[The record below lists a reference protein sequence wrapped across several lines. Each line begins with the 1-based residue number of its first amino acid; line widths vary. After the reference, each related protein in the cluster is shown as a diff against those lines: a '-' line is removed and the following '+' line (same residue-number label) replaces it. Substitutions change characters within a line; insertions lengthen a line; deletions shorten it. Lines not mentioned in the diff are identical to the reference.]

1 MNSLTGLLKTKNN
14 KIDLSDMGCTLM
26 MCADM
31 TNEQKV
37 LKALDK
43 VKRFDVNNDGEL
55 VLTDNTNSEIFLLK
69 KKK

>member
-1 MNSLTGLLKTKNN
+1 MLQGYSEHKVDVWWGVFSGKYKLL
-14 KIDLSDMGCTLM
+14 I
-26 MCADM
+26 
-31 TNEQKV
+31 NEQKV

-55 VLTDNTNSEIFLLK
+55 VLTDNANSEIFLLK

>member
-1 MNSLTGLLKTKNN
+1 
-14 KIDLSDMGCTLM
+14 MGCTLM

-31 TNEQKV
+31 INEQKV

-55 VLTDNTNSEIFLLK
+55 VLTDNANSEIFLLK